1 MYASAPEAF
10 VGPVFEAFEQAT
22 GIDIAVRYG
31 GSEALVALI
40 LEEGDLSP
48 ADAFFTLDAGA
59 LATLSSRGLFRQ
71 LPASILDR
79 VEARFR
85 SPEGLW
91 VGVTGRARVLLYSTE
106 NVTAGELPT
115 SVFDLT
121 DPRWRG
127 RVGWSAT
134 NGAFQPFVTA
144 MLITV
149 GEERT
154 RAWLEGMIANG
165 VRDFPNNIS
174 QVHAVGRGEIDLVLV
189 NHYYLYRPW
198 RSMEGSSPLATTSPQ
213 RGHRGVRQRRRGRH
227 PRVEQPAGCSPGHDR
242 IPAQAT
248 ESAALHRHGVRLP
261 SRP

>member
-1 MYASAPEAF
+1 MYAGAPEAF

-22 GIDIAVRYG
+22 SIDIAVRYG

-115 SVFDLT
+115 
-121 DPRWRG
+121 
-127 RVGWSAT
+127 

-189 NHYYLYRPW
+189 NHYYLYLLLAEHGGVFPARNHIPPTRTSG
-198 RSMEGSSPLATTSPQ
+198 RSSTSP
-213 RGHRGVRQRRRGRH
+213 GPASSGRAASRVQ
-227 PRVEQPAGCSPGHDR
+227 PR
-242 IPAQAT
+242 T
-248 ESAALHRHGVRLP
+248 
-261 SRP
+261 